1 MGIHLAFASTE
12 AVGVDTANLATV
24 DISPVVIVRIVPR
37 DRVVSIGL
45 ATANTARVVI
55 GTAQVVAGTTQVV
68 ASTGPEEVNRISIAV
83 S

>member
-12 AVGVDTANLATV
+12 AVGVDTASLVTV

-37 DRVVSIGL
+37 DRVVSIVL
-45 ATANTARVVI
+45 ATAD
-55 GTAQVVAGTTQVV
+55 TTQVV
-68 ASTGPEEVNRISIAV
+68 ADTGPEEVNRISIAV